1 MHEPRPVSE
10 DRQVWNLRRRL
21 THVPRNIICFLMLSN
36 VPLLFVRLHETLA
49 KLKLSEEIRMK
60 ESLEE
65 ERKVEQEIERRK
77 HEADVEN
84 AKAAS
89 LATLS
94 EEKRGINEFLG
105 GVFRKS
111 KDGSNGH
118 DSARRREKSMSEN
131 VSSMRSM
138 IPMPSVQSP
147 GDDSPGSPGL
157 RRVNTMADF
166 DHNWFT
172 DSLEKRVKDERRRR
186 MKCQS
191 EGVFAMRMT
200 NANDLDPRI
209 FFDSTLRQGPDKLV
223 ALAELTQMSAKVMKS
238 FTI

>member
-1 MHEPRPVSE
+1 
-10 DRQVWNLRRRL
+10 
-21 THVPRNIICFLMLSN
+21 
-36 VPLLFVRLHETLA
+36 
-49 KLKLSEEIRMK
+49 MK

-65 ERKVEQEIERRK
+65 ERRVEQEIERRK
-77 HEADVEN
+77 HEADTEN

-89 LATLS
+89 LASFS

-105 GVFRKS
+105 GVFRKR
-111 KDGSNGH
+111 DGSNGH

-138 IPMPSVQSP
+138 MPTPSAQSP
-147 GDDSPGSPGL
+147 GNELPGSPGL

-172 DSLEKRVKDERRRR
+172 DSLEKQVNDERRRR

-200 NANDLDPRI
+200 NANDLEPRL
-209 FFDSTLRQGPDKLV
+209 FFDSKLRQGPDKLV
-223 ALAELTQMSAKVMKS
+223 ALAELTQMSATVM
-238 FTI
+238 